1 MLLLKKNIEK
11 DARNEAE
18 NEEPMVT
25 DDPIVFKEQIY
36 FNTLECGKDILNR
49 IEATCEQMC
58 MAIPRYKYLSEL
70 YRTITYCNYC
80 NGATFLNDNIQYAI
94 HRVIVEEE
102 ADAHNIT
109 VDTFSQTPITPN
121 TQGKNKNMILTSKKQ
136 NNSDALEKTIKG
148 LTINNARYYES

>member
-70 YRTITYCNYC
+70 
-80 NGATFLNDNIQYAI
+80 
-94 HRVIVEEE
+94 
-102 ADAHNIT
+102 
-109 VDTFSQTPITPN
+109 
-121 TQGKNKNMILTSKKQ
+121 
-136 NNSDALEKTIKG
+136 
-148 LTINNARYYES
+148 